1 MKKEVYES
9 PFTEKMEVEVE
20 GNFCSSG
27 DEATILKGD
36 ATIEVSQYDTFI
48 GADETNKINHD
59 ISFY

>member
-27 DEATILKGD
+27 DPATLNSD
-36 ATIEVSQYDTFI
+36 ATIVVEDYASTI
-48 GADETNKINHD
+48 GTADKVEIEHEIK
-59 ISFY
+59 FE